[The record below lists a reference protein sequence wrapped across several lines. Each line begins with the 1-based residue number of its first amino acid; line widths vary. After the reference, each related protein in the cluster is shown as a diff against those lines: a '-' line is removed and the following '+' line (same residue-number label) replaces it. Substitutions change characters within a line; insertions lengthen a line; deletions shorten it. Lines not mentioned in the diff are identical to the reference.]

1 MTRVGAGRSLGGG
14 VEGAERGG
22 GESGSVVMMTG
33 GGLSRDMV
41 ERRAGRK
48 EGRRRG
54 GRLVCGGGR
63 SGRWQTLLSG
73 AAYIKYI

>member
-1 MTRVGAGRSLGGG
+1 M
-14 VEGAERGG
+14 EGAERGG

-48 EGRRRG
+48 EGRKK
-54 GRLVCGGGR
+54 GRKTCMWWRAVWAVANT
-63 SGRWQTLLSG
+63 S
-73 AAYIKYI
+73 